1 MKAPSLS
8 WRCVMATFQGCHLLR
23 DRWEGGGETPSPGRR
38 RILRFGLPF
47 AHCGV
52 AALCPCGTMVCRCA
66 QNHLGVEDHLGTTP
80 PMNRRARRAAG
91 RKSKKASRGAETS
104 ASSAAAFCSEA
115 FTQLKAGRL
124 LDAQVSC
131 QQALAIDP
139 AHTDGLHLMGRLAL
153 ETGQHDHAVEWLR
166 RAMASAPRADCA
178 GLL

>member
-1 MKAPSLS
+1 
-8 WRCVMATFQGCHLLR
+8 
-23 DRWEGGGETPSPGRR
+23 
-38 RILRFGLPF
+38 
-47 AHCGV
+47 
-52 AALCPCGTMVCRCA
+52 
-66 QNHLGVEDHLGTTP
+66 
-80 PMNRRARRAAG
+80 MNRRARRAAG

-124 LDAQVSC
+124 LDAQISC

-178 GLL
+178 GLLGKALQGLLFTGAGATGLGFLAMSFGNGLAAGFNTVS